1 MGLFISF
8 EGGEGCGKSTQA
20 RALYR
25 QLRRRKLPVLL
36 AKEPG
41 GTPLGRAVRRLLK
54 SDGLRI
60 SALAEAFLFIAA
72 RAELVQEVIRPAL
85 EQGMIVL
92 CDRFAD
98 STLAYQG
105 YGRGLDLTWLSGLND
120 LATGGLKPDLVI
132 LLDLE
137 VGRGLGRKKGHD
149 RFEREPLSFHER
161 IRRGYL
167 ELAASEGDRWQ
178 VIDASLPP
186 DEVRQAIWRRVR
198 EFLDT
203 RGFLPL

>member
-41 GTPLGRAVRRLLK
+41 GTPLGKAVRRLLK
-54 SDGLRI
+54 SGGLRI
-60 SALAEAFLFIAA
+60 SALAEVFLFIAA

-92 CDRFAD
+92 CDRFAE

-105 YGRGLDLTWLSGLND
+105 YGRGLDLALLNRLND
-120 LATGGLKPDLVI
+120 LATGGLKPDLII

-137 VGRGLGRKKGHD
+137 VGRGLQRKRGRD
-149 RFEREPLSFHER
+149 RFEREALSFHER
-161 IRRGYL
+161 VRRGYL
-167 ELAASEGDRWQ
+167 ELATAGGDRWQ

-186 DEVRQAIWRRVR
+186 DEVRQAIWRRVQ

-203 RGFLPL
+203 RGF

>member
-25 QLRRRKLPVLL
+25 RLRRRGLPVLL
-36 AKEPG
+36 TKEPG
-41 GTPLGRAVRRLLK
+41 GTPLGRAVRKLLK
-54 SDGLRI
+54 RDRLSI
-60 SALAEAFLFIAA
+60 NALTEVLLFAAA

-85 EQGMIVL
+85 DQGMIVL
-92 CDRFAD
+92 CDRFAE

-105 YGRGLDLTWLSGLND
+105 YGRGLDLNLVSRLND
-120 LATGGLKPDLVI
+120 LATGGLKPDLII

-137 VGRGLGRKKGHD
+137 VGRGLKRKRGRD
-149 RFEREPLSFHER
+149 RFERESLFFHER
-161 IRRGYL
+161 VRRGYL
-167 ELAASEGDRWQ
+167 ELAGSGDDRWQ

-186 DEVRQAIWRRVR
+186 RLVRQTIWRRVR

-203 RGFLPL
+203 RGF